1 MVGSYILPDSEDMS
15 KYKYETESEETDNDI
30 TLTNFSTRLGILPNT
45 TLGDIEDDDGIEGSF
60 LGNLKTNIFG
70 SKFGKLFDLTKSEE
84 AFNNLTLDQQQKM
97 TTAGWGKDLNG
108 NIVKVDPLT
117 GKILT
122 FGEEPSLLS
131 KYKDEVDIG
140 IAATKIGLG
149 AFNHN
154 MLKDYYKS
162 EIETKKRAL
171 ALNEKI
177 VENKKNIGNA
187 FHS

>member
-1 MVGSYILPDSEDMS
+1 MANEKYKIYENYKPNVIDNLENFNKSNSTQLDVLNTKLPDSNLD
-15 KYKYETESEETDNDI
+15 Y
-30 TLTNFSTRLGILPNT
+30 
-45 TLGDIEDDDGIEGSF
+45 GSF
-60 LGNLKTNIFG
+60 LGSSVYGRLPYNL
-70 SKFGKLFDLTKSEE
+70 E
-84 AFNNLTLDQQQKM
+84 AFYMPSNMSKEEFNLLPIEDQDRMFAHGFKHNPFSGKM
-97 TTAGWGKDLNG
+97 EIPKGLGS
-108 NIVKVDPLT
+108 I
-117 GKILT
+117 
-122 FGEEPSLLS
+122 ESEQSLLS
-131 KYKDEVDIG
+131 KYKDEVDIS

-149 AFNHN
+149 FLNHD